1 VAGIKLAVI
10 RTHYRV
16 YTRRLYPPIRRWPA
30 EFALENRMPGALF
43 QAQRTPPVQM
53 INAP

>member
-1 VAGIKLAVI
+1 MRA
-10 RTHYRV
+10 
-16 YTRRLYPPIRRWPA
+16 
-30 EFALENRMPGALF
+30 ENRLVYDQQMVLKNSQRSNGRAPEPMQGALF